1 MQEEVCPECGGDG
14 YLIHVGGPGYYSA
27 SFGNY
32 LPSETCR
39 CCSFCGGTG
48 TVGVGNEEVLEIP
61 AA

>member
-14 YLIHVGGPGYYSA
+14 YLVHVGGPGYYSH

-32 LPSETCR
+32 LPSETYVR
-39 CCSFCGGTG
+39 CSFCGGTG
-48 TVGVGNEEVLEIP
+48 IVEVEDAEVEIP